1 MSNDDG
7 CLAVEGTI
15 ITQHIRCNIRCIRAV
30 NNIVSV
36 RYVQYIQST
45 LCTHGAYSLGVS
57 LISLPTKKKNCKNY
71 VNSIPLR
78 ALSERKPLESNL
90 FSVWMHTHTI

>member
-30 NNIVSV
+30 DNIVSV

-45 LCTHGAYSLGVS
+45 LCTQVH
-57 LISLPTKKKNCKNY
+57 
-71 VNSIPLR
+71 IPLVYLLFHCR
-78 ALSERKPLESNL
+78 PKKRTVKTMSILSL
-90 FSVWMHTHTI
+90 